1 MQVNAFDRLYDT
13 AFLWPTINSSQSFT
27 AGTAS
32 RPLHISVFT
41 FSPLICKHGECECS
55 RSSSRPATKFRSSGG
70 QWWNA
75 NSILYVPTEELSDG
89 RPGSPVPV
97 WKFWRRELSCS
108 CRESNHDSSVIQA
121 EESPRHLRFS
131 QRCFLGCLPLKMKSP
146 RFFET
151 SLINYQSTIAGD
163 LKSQ

>member
-1 MQVNAFDRLYDT
+1 MNYRWTHLIGYVILL
-13 AFLWPTINSSQSFT
+13 FLWPTINSSQMFT

-32 RPLHISVFT
+32 SPLHISVFT

-55 RSSSRPATKFRSSGG
+55 SSSRPATKFRSSGG

-97 WKFWRRELSCS
+97 WTFWRRENSPALAGNRTTIHRSS
-108 CRESNHDSSVIQA
+108 RLKNHLDIWSFHSVASWPACRWRWSHYDSSK
-121 EESPRHLRFS
+121 HH
-131 QRCFLGCLPLKMKSP
+131 
-146 RFFET
+146 
-151 SLINYQSTIAGD
+151 
-163 LKSQ
+163 